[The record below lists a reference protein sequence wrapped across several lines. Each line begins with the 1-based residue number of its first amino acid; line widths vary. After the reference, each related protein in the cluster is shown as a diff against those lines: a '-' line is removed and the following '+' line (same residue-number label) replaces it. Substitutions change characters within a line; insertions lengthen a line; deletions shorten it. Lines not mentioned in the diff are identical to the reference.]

1 MNNFDLYT
9 LQEKSDITAE
19 ILLELKSIL
28 KNEKVKKTFNHIKYT
43 KLNDFIDQASSEDLE
58 LLIQLYFELIHDI
71 ETAVEINDNTD
82 DYKIEIEAFYTNK
95 DWTKK
100 YYYITW
106 SEDMYNWLSTLVEW
120 IHNTLLLYHN
130 IIWKPVLTT
139 WNTY

>member
-1 MNNFDLYT
+1 MNNFDFST
-9 LQEKSDITAE
+9 LQEKTSRMTE
-19 ILLELKSIL
+19 ILLELKSVL

-43 KLNDFIDQASSEDLE
+43 KLNDFTDQASSEDLE
-58 LLIQLYFELIHDI
+58 VLIELYFEIIHDI
-71 ETAVEINDNTD
+71 EVDVDINDNTD
-82 DYKIEIEAFYTNK
+82 EYKIEIEAFYTNK

-106 SEDMYNWLSTLVEW
+106 SEDMYNWLWTLVEW
-120 IHNTLLLYHN
+120 IHNTLLLYNN